1 MVNHVWLYLVSLVWV
16 RLDCIWAD
24 GLVELYL
31 VGQTWSWAK
40 LGLVKFE
47 VGLGWVEFGGDG
59 WV

>member
-1 MVNHVWLYLVSLVWV
+1 MVQVNTKYLCPDI

-47 VGLGWVEFGGDG
+47 VRLGWVEFGGDG